1 MKTNMNNWFLT
12 ALLAGLAMLATSC
25 TIYNDFD
32 EDVVSAYRAE
42 RSPAEQKS
50 SSSAPSTSS
59 GTEESSSSEALSSS
73 SEEVKSSSSEEPE
86 ISSSSEDA
94 YPCGEPFADTRSRA
108 KIAKYKTVK
117 IGKQCWFAQNL
128 NYDMGEESLCA
139 EGSEEN
145 CETYGRLYTWSDA
158 NEACPEGSH
167 LPSTEEWAALK
178 KYVSSGLAD
187 VAGEVLK
194 NDSGWGE
201 DGNGTNDY
209 GFSALP
215 GGLYDPE
222 KEKWLSLHS
231 YGYWWTSSDG
241 TNGNLYG
248 TFWQMKASTKELSEY
263 ELEKNFAMSVRCIV
277 D

>member
-1 MKTNMNNWFLT
+1 MKSLKIKNCFLA
-12 ALLAGLAMLATSC
+12 ALLAGGALLATSC
-25 TIYNDFD
+25 TIYDDFD
-32 EDVVSAYRAE
+32 EDLVEAYIAE
-42 RSPAEQKS
+42 HSPAK
-50 SSSAPSTSS
+50 P
-59 GTEESSSSEALSSS
+59 ESSSSEKVKSSSSEETKSSS

-86 ISSSSEDA
+86 SSSSSEDA
-94 YPCGEPFADTRSRA
+94 YPCGEPFADTRSKA
-108 KIAKYKTVK
+108 KIAEYKTVK

-139 EGSEEN
+139 EGNDEN

-178 KYVSSGLAD
+178 KYVSSGFAD

-215 GGLYDPE
+215 GGYYNSS
-222 KEKWLSLHS
+222 KEETLSLHS
-231 YGYWWTSSDG
+231 QGYWWTSSEG
-241 TNGNLYG
+241 TNGNLFG
-248 TFWQMKASTKELSEY
+248 VLWQMKSSSKELSEM
-263 ELEKNFAMSVRCIV
+263 EHRKDFAMSARCIV
-277 D
+277 N

>member
-1 MKTNMNNWFLT
+1 MKNLKMNNGIL
-12 ALLAGLAMLATSC
+12 AVLLAGAAILATSC
-25 TIYNDFD
+25 TMYDDFD

-42 RSPAEQKS
+42 RSPAEPKS
-50 SSSAPSTSS
+50 SSS
-59 GTEESSSSEALSSS
+59 EEVKSSSSEESKSSS
-73 SEEVKSSSSEEPE
+73 SEEVKSSSSEEPK
-86 ISSSSEDA
+86 ISSSSEKT
-94 YPCGEPFADTRSRA
+94 YPCGEPFADTRPRA
-108 KIAKYKTVK
+108 KIAEYKTVK

-145 CETYGRLYTWSDA
+145 CETYGRLYTWLAA

-167 LPSTEEWAALK
+167 LPSTEEWENLK
-178 KYVSSGLAD
+178 NYVSSRLSN
-187 VAGEVLK
+187 VAGDVLK
-194 NDSGWGE
+194 NDTGWGE

-215 GGLYDPE
+215 GGVYDPE
-222 KEKWLSLHS
+222 VEKWKSLHS
-231 YGYWWTSSDG
+231 QGFWWTSSEG

-248 TFWQMKASTKELSEY
+248 ICNKMAIESKEVY
-263 ELEKNFAMSVRCIV
+263 ELEQSKDFAMSVRCIV